1 MRFFAQLSVLLSFAL
16 LWCSVLASSAH
27 QINRRHHGKRD
38 LAVRAPRDVD
48 MYKRDF
54 PNSRFTYY
62 AVGLGAC
69 GITNQPSDFIVALNS
84 AQYGSG
90 SYCFQ
95 MITIT
100 VNGLTAQAQVTD
112 ECPGCPYGGLDFSEG
127 LFEFFSPLGTGVL
140 TGDWSF
146 GSAPAP
152 APAPTTTSQPPPAP
166 TTTSQPPPPPTT
178 TSTST
183 PPPPPSTSS
192 SPSPTPSPSSSSTS
206 SSSYS
211 TSYSTSATPSS
222 SSSSASSSVSS
233 TTSAN
238 SVVQTAG
245 SVPVGSSSTLMN
257 LNLAMVYLG
266 DLLGV
271 AQT

>member
-38 LAVRAPRDVD
+38 LAARALGDVD

-90 SYCFQ
+90 GYCFQ

-100 VNGLTAQAQVTD
+100 VNGLTAQAQITD

-127 LFEFFSPLGTGVL
+127 LFEFFASLGTGVL

-166 TTTSQPPPPPTT
+166 TTTWQPPPTT

-192 SPSPTPSPSSSSTS
+192 SPSPTPSPSSTS

-222 SSSSASSSVSS
+222 SSSSSSSSVSS

-245 SVPVGSSSTLMN
+245 SVPVGTLMN